1 MNLLKIEIK
10 NSDIILFIIV
20 TIIIISYILI
30 KIFTYKSEPILL
42 EYAKKKSTNIVS
54 ALINES
60 INNILYKN
68 DYENI
73 IYLEKD
79 EIGNIISLNFN
90 NKKINE
96 ILYLTTENILNNIS
110 LLEKGKY
117 GNLDIKYIKDNNWIY
132 YIPLGVIH
140 DQPILNNLGPKIP
153 FKIVF
158 LGSIDNESDFDI
170 KEYGINSFIV
180 EIYINIYLQMQII
193 LPFRSETIDINK
205 KIVLDS
211 KVIQGKVPEYY
222 GGIITRKE

>member
-153 FKIVF
+153 FKIC
-158 LGSIDNESDFDI
+158 
-170 KEYGINSFIV
+170 
-180 EIYINIYLQMQII
+180 
-193 LPFRSETIDINK
+193 
-205 KIVLDS
+205 S
-211 KVIQGKVPEYY
+211 KT
-222 GGIITRKE
+222 TRKDCLPPL